1 MRPIRP
7 GRRPRR
13 RTQRPR
19 RVERETSVTE
29 TQPSFVEEWIDLAQ
43 PRLGAEVI
51 FASDDFFAPKERLIK
66 PEPPVFIPDKY
77 DDHGKW
83 MDGWE
88 SRRRRTG
95 GHDHCIL
102 RLGRPGIVKGVDID
116 TSHFTGNYPPAA
128 SIDACR
134 SEGDPGDDADWQALV
149 PATGLQGDSH
159 HFIAVE
165 DERTWTHLR
174 LNLLPD
180 GGVARLRV
188 YGQVQGFWEQRA
200 PSELI
205 DLIAL
210 ENGGRAIAWNDSH
223 YGTPNNLL
231 APGRGL
237 NMGDGWETRRRREP
251 GNDWTIIALGHPGA
265 ARRIEVDT
273 AHFKG
278 NFPESCLIQAAFV
291 EDGTRQSLIAQSLFW
306 DTLLPRQTLGADT
319 QHRFEAELEAV
330 GAITHLR
337 LNIIPD
343 GGVSRLRLHGHIVR

>member
-88 SRRRRTG
+88 
-95 GHDHCIL
+95 
-102 RLGRPGIVKGVDID
+102 
-116 TSHFTGNYPPAA
+116 
-128 SIDACR
+128 
-134 SEGDPGDDADWQALV
+134 
-149 PATGLQGDSH
+149 
-159 HFIAVE
+159 
-165 DERTWTHLR
+165 
-174 LNLLPD
+174 
-180 GGVARLRV
+180 
-188 YGQVQGFWEQRA
+188 
-200 PSELI
+200 
-205 DLIAL
+205 
-210 ENGGRAIAWNDSH
+210 
-223 YGTPNNLL
+223 
-231 APGRGL
+231 
-237 NMGDGWETRRRREP
+237 TRRRREP
-251 GNDWTIIALGHPGA
+251 GNDWTIIALGHPGE

-291 EDGTRQSLIAQSLFW
+291 EDGTRQSLITQSLFW
-306 DTLLPRQTLGADT
+306 DTLLPRQTLAADT
-319 QHRFEAELEAV
+319 QHRFEAELEAI

-343 GGVSRLRLHGHIVR
+343 GGVSRLRLHGHIVC